1 MCRILHLI
9 KGIII
14 TFEADLM
21 TKLDSINTVLRRQS
35 FYILLVFFAFL
46 SICCKAQTTDTTAV
60 HVQKKITDTL
70 ASSNQV
76 AADSTHKVAD
86 STKQIAVVMK
96 PKIFQPI
103 PKKAGLFSAIL
114 PGAGQFYNRQYWKIP
129 IIYGGLA
136 VAAYFINDNLNNYL
150 DFRQAYISSINNSNR
165 TDKYAK
171 LYSTA
176 QLQIL
181 QADYSKYLDLTV
193 LFTGIGYIV
202 QILDAV
208 AYAHLHNF
216 DISEDLSLRIKPV
229 AFPQGAGIGLVVN
242 FK

>member
-1 MCRILHLI
+1 
-9 KGIII
+9 
-14 TFEADLM
+14 M
-21 TKLDSINTVLRRQS
+21 TKLHSINTLLKRQS
-35 FYILLVFFAFL
+35 FYILLVFFAFW
-46 SICCKAQTTDTTAV
+46 SICCKAQTTDTTI
-60 HVQKKITDTL
+60 HNQKKTIDTL
-70 ASSNQV
+70 ASSTQ
-76 AADSTHKVAD
+76 AITDTTHKVAD
-86 STKQIAVVMK
+86 STQQLAVVKK

-150 DFRQAYISSINNSNR
+150 DFRQAYISSINNTKR
-165 TDKYAK
+165 TDKYAN
-171 LYSTA
+171 LYSTP

-193 LFTGIGYIV
+193 LFTGIGYIA

-216 DISEDLSLRIKPV
+216 DISEDLSLRVKPE